1 MNLQN
6 ARILL
11 TGAAGG
17 IGQAVARELAGRG
30 ARLALV
36 DRDGAALDRLAAG
49 LGDTPGDA
57 LPIAADLLDPAGREG
72 AVTTAVERLGG
83 LDCLVN
89 LAGLLSFRPFDEEEP
104 ARIERIVQ
112 LNTVVPMLLARAC
125 LPAMIA
131 RGSGLIVNVGSTFG
145 SIGFAYFATYSASKG
160 AVRAFS
166 EALRRELAETGVRVA
181 YIAPRAVRTPLN
193 TGPVMRMAAAVG
205 MSMDEPDWVAARI
218 ATAMER
224 DRDEVYLGF
233 PESLFVRLNALL
245 PRLVDRALRK
255 QNRTMAPFAR
265 EG

>member
-1 MNLQN
+1 MNLHD

-17 IGQAVARELAGRG
+17 IGQALARELASRG

-36 DRDGAALDRLAAG
+36 DRNGEALEALATA
-49 LGDTPGDA
+49 LNDTPGA
-57 LPIAADLLDPAGREG
+57 AFPVAADLLDPAGREG
-72 AVTTAVERLGG
+72 AVAAAREELGG

-89 LAGLLSFRPFDEEEP
+89 LAGLLSFRPFEEEEE
-104 ARIERIVQ
+104 AVIERIVQ
-112 LNTVVPMLLARAC
+112 LNTVVPMLLTRAC
-125 LPAMIA
+125 LGAMVA
-131 RGSGLIVNVGSTFG
+131 QGSGLVVNVGSTFG

-160 AVRAFS
+160 AMRAFS
-166 EALRRELAETGVRVA
+166 EALRRELADTGVRVA

-193 TGPVMRMAAAVG
+193 TGPVMRMAAAVK
-205 MSMDEPDWVAARI
+205 MNMDEPDQVANQI
-218 ATAMER
+218 AAAMAKG
-224 DRDEVYLGF
+224 RDEVYLGF
-233 PESLFVRLNALL
+233 PESLFVRINALF